1 MRSRSF
7 IIIAASL
14 AVLIVGAAA
23 LYLYDHGR
31 RDTIAKGVKIAGIDV
46 GGMSTKTAAAKVR
59 SDLKSRLQQPIVVAY
74 AKRRFTLHPST
85 ARVDYDIQATVDEAI
100 SRSREGNIIGRTW
113 RSITG
118 GSVNADLAP
127 KVRYSR
133 QVVNRFV
140 EGVGKELNR
149 APQDA
154 TLNYSASGLE
164 RVPGRDG
171 LSVNTAQLRNGVLF
185 DIENQRYEG
194 VLRPVATRTRPKVTT
209 SPVGPQV
216 PPRDHHQSLQLHPH
230 AVQEPQDLQVLRD
243 RRRAGR
249 AGVAARSSLGDRQDG
264 RPARGT
270 CRRPPGRAAS
280 PARSSQAVRPN
291 NPLKARWIGF
301 YPGDGIHGTAD
312 DASIG
317 SAASHG
323 CIRMHVPDVEDLY
336 PRVQVGDPVYVI

>member
-7 IIIAASL
+7 IIIASSL

-31 RDTIAKGVKIAGIDV
+31 RDTIANGVKIAGINV
-46 GGMSTKTAAAKVR
+46 GGMSTKSASLKVR
-59 SDLKSRLQQPIVVAY
+59 SELRSRLQQPIVVAY
-74 AKRRFTLHPST
+74 GKRRFTLHPAT
-85 ARVDYDIQATVDEAI
+85 AKVGYDVQATVDEAI
-100 SRSREGNIIGRTW
+100 ARSREGNIIGRSW
-113 RSITG
+113 RSLTG
-118 GSVNADLAP
+118 GSVHANLAP
-127 KVRYSR
+127 KVTYSR
-133 QVVNRFV
+133 PTVNRFV
-140 EGVGKELNR
+140 EGVVKELNR

-154 TLNYSASGLE
+154 TLNYSASGLD

-171 LSVNTAQLRNGVLF
+171 LSVNTSQLRNGVLF

-209 SPVGPQV
+209 SQLARRYPRVIIINRSDFTLTLYKNLKSFKSYGIAVGQ
-216 PPRDHHQSLQLHPH
+216 
-230 AVQEPQDLQVLRD
+230 
-243 RRRAGR
+243 AGLE
-249 AGVAARSSLGDRQDG
+249 S
-264 RPARGT
+264 
-270 CRRPPGRAAS
+270 PPGLHSVTDKTVDPTWYVPQAAWAGS
-280 PARSSQAVRPN
+280 LAGQVIPGGTPE

-301 YPGDGIHGTAD
+301 FPGDGIHGTAD

-336 PRVQVGDPVYVI
+336 DRVQVGDPVYVI

>member
-23 LYLYDHGR
+23 LYLYDRGQ
-31 RDTIAKGVKIAGIDV
+31 RDTIASGVKIAGIDV
-46 GGMSTKTAAAKVR
+46 GGMSTKSATQKVR
-59 SDLKSRLQQPIVVAY
+59 SELRARLQQPIVVAY
-74 AKRRFTLHPST
+74 GKRRFTLHPST
-85 ARVDYDIQATVDEAI
+85 AKVGYDVQATVDEAI
-100 SRSREGNIIGRTW
+100 ARSREGNIIGRSW
-113 RSITG
+113 RSLTG
-118 GSVNADLAP
+118 GSVRANLAP
-127 KVRYSR
+127 KVTYSR
-133 QVVNRFV
+133 PTVKRFV
-140 EGVGKELNR
+140 DGVVKELNR

-154 TLNYSASGLE
+154 TLNYSASGLD

-171 LSVNTAQLRNGVLF
+171 LSINAAQLRNGVLF

-194 VLRPVATRTRPKVTT
+194 VLRPVAHRTRPKVTT
-209 SPVGPQV
+209 SELAHRYPRVIVIDRSGFTLTLYKNLRHFKAYGIAVGQ
-216 PPRDHHQSLQLHPH
+216 
-230 AVQEPQDLQVLRD
+230 
-243 RRRAGR
+243 AG
-249 AGVAARSSLGDRQDG
+249 LE
-264 RPARGT
+264 
-270 CRRPPGRAAS
+270 S
-280 PARSSQAVRPN
+280 PAGLHSVTDKTIDPTWYVPQAAWAGSLAGKVIPGGTAE

-336 PRVQVGDPVYVI
+336 DRVQVGDPVYVI

>member
-7 IIIAASL
+7 IIIASSL

-31 RDTIAKGVKIAGIDV
+31 RDTIANGVKIAGINV
-46 GGMSTKTAAAKVR
+46 GGMTTKSASLKVR
-59 SDLKSRLQQPIVVAY
+59 SELRSRLQQPIVVAY
-74 AKRRFTLHPST
+74 GKRRFTLHPAT
-85 ARVDYDIQATVDEAI
+85 AKVGYDVQATVDEAI
-100 SRSREGNIIGRTW
+100 ARSREGNIIGRSW
-113 RSITG
+113 RSLTG
-118 GSVNADLAP
+118 GSIHANLAP
-127 KVRYSR
+127 KVTYSR
-133 QVVNRFV
+133 PTVNRFV
-140 EGVGKELNR
+140 EGVVKELNR

-154 TLNYSASGLE
+154 TLNYSASGLD

-171 LSVNTAQLRNGVLF
+171 LSVNTSQLRNGVLF

-209 SPVGPQV
+209 SQLARRYPRVIIINRSDFTLTLYKNLKSFKSYGIAVGQ
-216 PPRDHHQSLQLHPH
+216 
-230 AVQEPQDLQVLRD
+230 
-243 RRRAGR
+243 AGLE
-249 AGVAARSSLGDRQDG
+249 S
-264 RPARGT
+264 
-270 CRRPPGRAAS
+270 PPGLHSVTDKTVDPTWYVPQAAWAGS
-280 PARSSQAVRPN
+280 LAGQVIPGGTPE

-301 YPGDGIHGTAD
+301 FPGDGIHGTAD

-336 PRVQVGDPVYVI
+336 DRVQVGDPVYVI

>member
-1 MRSRSF
+1 VRSRSF

-14 AVLIVGAAA
+14 AVLVVGAAA

-46 GGMSTKTAAAKVR
+46 GGMSTKTAAEKVR
-59 SDLKSRLQQPIVVAY
+59 SDLRARLQQPIVVAY
-74 AKRRFTLHPST
+74 GKRRFTLHPST

-100 SRSREGNIIGRTW
+100 NRSREGNIIGRSW

-140 EGVGKELNR
+140 EGVGNELNR

-164 RVPGRDG
+164 RVPGRAG
-171 LSVNTAQLRNGVLF
+171 LSVNTSQLRNGVLF

-194 VLRPVATRTRPKVTT
+194 VLRPVAKRTRPKVTT
-209 SPVGPQV
+209 SQLARRYPRVIIINRSDFTLTLYKNLKHFKSYGIAVGQ
-216 PPRDHHQSLQLHPH
+216 
-230 AVQEPQDLQVLRD
+230 
-243 RRRAGR
+243 AGLE
-249 AGVAARSSLGDRQDG
+249 S
-264 RPARGT
+264 
-270 CRRPPGRAAS
+270 PPGLHSVTDKTVDPTWYVPQAAWAGS
-280 PARSSQAVRPN
+280 LAGQVIPGGAPD

-336 PRVQVGDPVYVI
+336 PRVQLGDPVYVI

>member
-31 RDTIAKGVKIAGIDV
+31 RDTIAKGVKVAGINV
-46 GGMSTKTAAAKVR
+46 GGMSSKTAREKVR
-59 SDLKSRLQQPIVVAY
+59 SELTARLQQPIVVAY
-74 AKRRFTLHPST
+74 GKRRFTLHPPT
-85 ARVDYDIQATVDEAI
+85 AKVGYDVQATVDEAI
-100 SRSREGNIIGRTW
+100 ARSREGNIIGRSW
-113 RSITG
+113 RSLTG
-118 GSVNADLAP
+118 GSVNANLAP
-127 KVRYSR
+127 KVSYSR
-133 QVVNRFV
+133 QAVTRFV
-140 EGVGKELNR
+140 EGVVKELNR

-154 TLNYSASGLE
+154 TLNYSASGLD
-164 RVPGRDG
+164 RVPGRAG

-194 VLRPVATRTRPKVTT
+194 VLRPVVRRTRPSVTT
-209 SPVGPQV
+209 ADLARKY
-216 PPRDHHQSLQLHPH
+216 PR
-230 AVQEPQDLQVLRD
+230 VIVIN
-243 RRRAGR
+243 
-249 AGVAARSSLGDRQDG
+249 RSSFTLTLYKNLKSFKSYGIAVGQAG
-264 RPARGT
+264 LE
-270 CRRPPGRAAS
+270 S
-280 PARSSQAVRPN
+280 PAGLHSVTDKTIDPTWYVPQAAWAGSLAGKVIPGGTPE
-291 NPLKARWIGF
+291 NPLKSRWIGF

-336 PRVQVGDPVYVI
+336 DRVELGDPVYVI

>member
-1 MRSRSF
+1 VRSRSF

-46 GGMSTKTAAAKVR
+46 GGMSTKTAAEKVR
-59 SDLKSRLQQPIVVAY
+59 ADLKARLQQPIVVAY
-74 AKRRFTLHPST
+74 GKRRFTLHPST

-100 SRSREGNIIGRTW
+100 NRSREGNIIARSW
-113 RSITG
+113 RSLTG
-118 GSVNADLAP
+118 GSVNANLAP

-133 QVVNRFV
+133 QVVERFV

-154 TLNYSASGLE
+154 TLNYTASGLE

-171 LSVNTAQLRNGVLF
+171 LSVNTSQLRNGVLF

-194 VLRPVATRTRPKVTT
+194 VLRPVAKRTRPKVTT
-209 SPVGPQV
+209 SQLSRKYPRVIVIDRGGFTLTLYRHLKRFKSYGIAVGQ
-216 PPRDHHQSLQLHPH
+216 
-230 AVQEPQDLQVLRD
+230 
-243 RRRAGR
+243 AGLE
-249 AGVAARSSLGDRQDG
+249 S
-264 RPARGT
+264 
-270 CRRPPGRAAS
+270 PPGLHQVENKQVD
-280 PARSSQAVRPN
+280 PAWSVPN
-291 NPLKARWIGF
+291 EAWAGSLAGQVIPGGAPDNPLKARWIGF

-336 PRVQVGDPVYVI
+336 PRVQIGDPVYVI

>member
-59 SDLKSRLQQPIVVAY
+59 TDLRARLQQPIVVAY

-133 QVVNRFV
+133 QAVNRFV

-171 LSVNTAQLRNGVLF
+171 VSINTAQLRNGVLF

-209 SPVGPQV
+209 SQLARRY
-216 PPRDHHQSLQLHPH
+216 PR
-230 AVQEPQDLQVLRD
+230 VIIIN
-243 RRRAGR
+243 
-249 AGVAARSSLGDRQDG
+249 RSSFTLTLYKNLRSFKSYGIAVGQAG
-264 RPARGT
+264 LES
-270 CRRPPGRAAS
+270 PPGLHSVTDKTVDPTWYVPQAAWAGS
-280 PARSSQAVRPN
+280 LAGQVIPGGTPE

-301 YPGDGIHGTAD
+301 FPGDGIHGTAD

-336 PRVQVGDPVYVI
+336 DRVQVGDPVYVI

>member
-23 LYLYDHGR
+23 LYLYDHGQ

-46 GGMSTKTAAAKVR
+46 GGMSTKTAAEKVR
-59 SDLKSRLQQPIVVAY
+59 ADLKARLQQPIVVAY
-74 AKRRFTLHPST
+74 GKRRFTLHPST

-100 SRSREGNIIGRTW
+100 NRSREGNIIGRSW

-133 QVVNRFV
+133 QVVDRFV

-154 TLNYSASGLE
+154 TLNYTASGLE
-164 RVPGRDG
+164 RVPGHDG
-171 LSVNTAQLRNGVLF
+171 LSVNTSQLRNGVLF

-194 VLRPVATRTRPKVTT
+194 VLRPVARRTRPKVTT
-209 SPVGPQV
+209 SQLSRKYPRVIVIDRGGFTLTLYRHLKRFKSYGIAVGQ
-216 PPRDHHQSLQLHPH
+216 
-230 AVQEPQDLQVLRD
+230 
-243 RRRAGR
+243 AGLE
-249 AGVAARSSLGDRQDG
+249 S
-264 RPARGT
+264 
-270 CRRPPGRAAS
+270 PPGLHQVENKQVD
-280 PARSSQAVRPN
+280 PAWSVPN
-291 NPLKARWIGF
+291 EAWAGSLAGQVIPGGAPDNPLKARWIGF

-336 PRVQVGDPVYVI
+336 PRVEIGDPVYVI

>member
-1 MRSRSF
+1 
-7 IIIAASL
+7 
-14 AVLIVGAAA
+14 
-23 LYLYDHGR
+23 
-31 RDTIAKGVKIAGIDV
+31 
-46 GGMSTKTAAAKVR
+46 MSTKTAAEKVR
-59 SDLKSRLQQPIVVAY
+59 SDLRARLQQPIVVAY

-100 SRSREGNIIGRTW
+100 NRSREGNIIARSW

-194 VLRPVATRTRPKVTT
+194 VLRPVAKRTRPKVTT
-209 SPVGPQV
+209 SQLARRYPRVIIINRSDFTLTLYKHRKSFMADGIAVGQ
-216 PPRDHHQSLQLHPH
+216 
-230 AVQEPQDLQVLRD
+230 
-243 RRRAGR
+243 AGLE
-249 AGVAARSSLGDRQDG
+249 S
-264 RPARGT
+264 
-270 CRRPPGRAAS
+270 PPGLHSVTDKTVDPTWYVPQAAWAGS
-280 PARSSQAVRPN
+280 LAGQVIPGGTPE

-301 YPGDGIHGTAD
+301 FPGDGIHGTAD

>member
-1 MRSRSF
+1 VRSRSF

-59 SDLKSRLQQPIVVAY
+59 SDLRARLQQPIVVAY
-74 AKRRFTLHPST
+74 GKRRFTLHPST

-100 SRSREGNIIGRTW
+100 NRSREGNIIARSW

-154 TLNYSASGLE
+154 TLNYSASGLD

-194 VLRPVATRTRPKVTT
+194 VLRPVAKRTRPKVTT
-209 SPVGPQV
+209 SQLARRYPRVIIINRTSFTLTLYKNLKSFKSYGIAVGQ
-216 PPRDHHQSLQLHPH
+216 
-230 AVQEPQDLQVLRD
+230 
-243 RRRAGR
+243 AGLE
-249 AGVAARSSLGDRQDG
+249 S
-264 RPARGT
+264 
-270 CRRPPGRAAS
+270 PPGLHSVTDKTVDPTWYVPQAAWAGS
-280 PARSSQAVRPN
+280 LAGQVIPGGAPD

>member
-23 LYLYDHGR
+23 LYLYDHGQ

-59 SDLKSRLQQPIVVAY
+59 TDLRARLQQPIVVAY

-171 LSVNTAQLRNGVLF
+171 VSINTAQLRNGVLF

-209 SPVGPQV
+209 SQLARRY
-216 PPRDHHQSLQLHPH
+216 PR
-230 AVQEPQDLQVLRD
+230 VIIIN
-243 RRRAGR
+243 
-249 AGVAARSSLGDRQDG
+249 RSSFTLTLYKNLRSFKSYGIAVGQAG
-264 RPARGT
+264 LES
-270 CRRPPGRAAS
+270 PPGLHSVTDKTVDPTWYVPQAAWAGS
-280 PARSSQAVRPN
+280 LAGQVIPGGTPE

-301 YPGDGIHGTAD
+301 FPGDGIHGTAD

-336 PRVQVGDPVYVI
+336 DRVQVGDPVYVI